1 MSSEMLQAVRGT
13 DATPC
18 AEEHVAASYK
28 LVPRGNINVSL
39 INKQYENG
47 SDRAISS
54 RFHKHKTSLTRRF
67 EEFPI
72 TTSADITD
80 L

>member
-18 AEEHVAASYK
+18 AEEHVAACHK
-28 LVPRGNINVSL
+28 LVLRGNINMSL
-39 INKQYENG
+39 INKKYENG

-54 RFHKHKTSLTRRF
+54 SFHKHKTFLTRRV

-72 TTSADITD
+72 TTSADH
-80 L
+80 